1 MSWDYLLYVSVSG
14 LGLIRS
20 VYLLSW
26 CHFIFTLYFIRI
38 TIVISSYRISETA
51 LMSKW
56 VSWQQ
61 ILSSCEELYPVNRH
75 STYVTSSSKH
85 CIPDYRSY
93 NMSSRSL
100 TMYVNKIHKFSNA
113 NYAVQFRVTYIQI
126 SYHRQSHKRHKYY
139 LRYVEWRNEC
149 INVLCFYLL
158 IIKILCTYYYTSFQS
173 FEHKQLWN
181 LNKNVFEAE
190 ERRWKRTEYC
200 TNCNNLC
207 IYTFCLVASMS
218 PCQRL
223 LAHIR
228 NEWRGDEEKRWQATE
243 QAEGENSKK
252 TSSRLGRRDVET
264 STSHSI
270 LLQLQPSKNNII

>member
-1 MSWDYLLYVSVSG
+1 MICQHQKSTFCRFKLFLIWIMSWDYLLYVSVSG

-26 CHFIFTLYFIRI
+26 CHFIFTLYFICL

-61 ILSSCEELYPVNRH
+61 ILSSCEELYLPPPPSTDRLH

-85 CIPDYRSY
+85 RIPDYRSY

-126 SYHRQSHKRHKYY
+126 SYHRQSHKRHKY
-139 LRYVEWRNEC
+139 
-149 INVLCFYLL
+149 
-158 IIKILCTYYYTSFQS
+158 
-173 FEHKQLWN
+173 
-181 LNKNVFEAE
+181 
-190 ERRWKRTEYC
+190 
-200 TNCNNLC
+200 
-207 IYTFCLVASMS
+207 
-218 PCQRL
+218 
-223 LAHIR
+223 
-228 NEWRGDEEKRWQATE
+228 
-243 QAEGENSKK
+243 
-252 TSSRLGRRDVET
+252 
-264 STSHSI
+264 
-270 LLQLQPSKNNII
+270 